1 MGRGGGLNLSIPF
14 LFVKTIEIVIRLRTV
29 SNIFL
34 SNIFEDMGIFAFLID
49 RLTGIKLLI
58 SGAQH
63 FPIAVDL
70 KKWEGGGRVITK
82 VRVHTGV
89 PFFTPLDFCMI
100 SS

>member
-70 KKWEGGGRVITK
+70 KKMGGRWEG
-82 VRVHTGV
+82 HY
-89 PFFTPLDFCMI
+89 
-100 SS
+100 